1 VKLPGY
7 GLEARMENQEVA
19 TVSYTRNWSNW
30 ILFELY
36 GAFRRTLGGS
46 IAWLSYSK
54 VYLRNWGSAFMSE
67 YLDKSIA
74 ERSPKSVALRSTMY
88 VLKILCNL
96 YETIY
101 LWSAARCLL
110 LLSCIKVL
118 YFHVMTKGYH

>member
-74 ERSPKSVALRSTMY
+74 ERSPNPL
-88 VLKILCNL
+88 
-96 YETIY
+96 
-101 LWSAARCLL
+101 
-110 LLSCIKVL
+110 
-118 YFHVMTKGYH
+118 H